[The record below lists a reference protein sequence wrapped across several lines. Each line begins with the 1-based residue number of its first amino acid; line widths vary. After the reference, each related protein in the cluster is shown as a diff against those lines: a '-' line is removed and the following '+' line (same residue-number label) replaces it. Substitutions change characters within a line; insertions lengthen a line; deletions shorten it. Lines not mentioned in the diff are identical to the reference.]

1 VGWRCVAADRL
12 PLVGAVPDEAALGQA
27 QVDRL
32 DEVPRLPGLHVFSA
46 LGSRG
51 ISWAAL
57 GAQVLAA
64 RISGAPVPL
73 ETSLVDALDP
83 ARFALRAARRAG
95 PRG

>member
-1 VGWRCVAADRL
+1 MSHA
-12 PLVGAVPDEAALGQA
+12 
-27 QVDRL
+27 
-32 DEVPRLPGLHVFSA
+32 A

-64 RISGAPVPL
+64 QISGAPVPL
-73 ETSLVDALDP
+73 ESSLVDALDP
-83 ARFALRAARRAG
+83 ARFALRAARRAL